1 MKKGRLGS
9 FIVLIVVLLAV
20 VWASAVFSATN
31 EQKQEKLIAEAEAL
45 LQEEIYLRAQPLLE
59 EAVSYQTDRTYHAE
73 NLLKKVYLALRED
86 QGYETKYRNLLT
98 AQMERAGAPAEVFFE
113 AADYYFDS
121 EKIAKGIAAL
131 RDGVQATNDPAL
143 LEAYEANRYQY
154 RPGRVSFQQ
163 IMEAYNGMRQV
174 QSEEGLWG
182 LADLSGKLSIPCL
195 YEAVS
200 TYSNQLAVVQSAEDG
215 SIFSVDAANHRMYVL
230 KTDKTVSAF
239 GNYANDR
246 VTMKMDDGWHRVT
259 GTFEIGKMSFE
270 EIGMYTAGFVAAKS
284 GGKWGV
290 IDLQDEWLIPAEYDG
305 IKTDELGRCIGQ
317 DAVFAEKNGKV
328 MLFVRGE
335 ACEGSFEDAQP
346 FQEDGYAAVK
356 QGGKWG
362 FADTTGEIKIACQF
376 DDARSF
382 HQGLAAVKSGDKWG
396 YISTAGEMVIEPV
409 FYSAKSFCDGY
420 APVETENGWTIIRL
434 YEYET

>member
-31 EQKQEKLIAEAEAL
+31 EQKLIAEAEAL

-230 KTDKTVSAF
+230 TTQ
-239 GNYANDR
+239 
-246 VTMKMDDGWHRVT
+246 T
-259 GTFEIGKMSFE
+259 
-270 EIGMYTAGFVAAKS
+270 TA
-284 GGKWGV
+284 
-290 IDLQDEWLIPAEYDG
+290 L
-305 IKTDELGRCIGQ
+305 R
-317 DAVFAEKNGKV
+317 
-328 MLFVRGE
+328 
-335 ACEGSFEDAQP
+335 
-346 FQEDGYAAVK
+346 
-356 QGGKWG
+356 
-362 FADTTGEIKIACQF
+362 
-376 DDARSF
+376 
-382 HQGLAAVKSGDKWG
+382 
-396 YISTAGEMVIEPV
+396 
-409 FYSAKSFCDGY
+409 
-420 APVETENGWTIIRL
+420 
-434 YEYET
+434 